1 MWILLLHWRKYKGM
15 SLNDYSVQQML
26 QEGRATYNMG
36 TIYIAP
42 EWTAEA
48 SSTSTQ
54 KRVISYKIDRDYSAL
69 RAIFGIKEGAWT
81 TTGEPMKNSRPG
93 PGEHLTPLSWMIAR
107 LELPLGISFTSNLLS
122 ASGDCLVCWSRWNC
136 ARFYMVQLF
145 LDAHLPLQ
153 IWSLAIDHLSPIF
166 KPQEWPVQDY
176 IYLGKL

>member
-36 TIYIAP
+36 TIFVAP

-54 KRVISYKIDRDYSAL
+54 KRVISYKIDRDYPAL

-81 TTGEPMKNSRPG
+81 TTGEPMKNPR
-93 PGEHLTPLSWMIAR
+93 PGEHY
-107 LELPLGISFTSNLLS
+107 ISFTSNLLS
-122 ASGDCLVCWSRWNC
+122 ASGDCLLDRDGTMPVLWMNRIPVLYGSIVLGCTFTSPNLVSGYRSSIAHIQTSGLNCSGLHISR
-136 ARFYMVQLF
+136 
-145 LDAHLPLQ
+145 
-153 IWSLAIDHLSPIF
+153 
-166 KPQEWPVQDY
+166 
-176 IYLGKL
+176 